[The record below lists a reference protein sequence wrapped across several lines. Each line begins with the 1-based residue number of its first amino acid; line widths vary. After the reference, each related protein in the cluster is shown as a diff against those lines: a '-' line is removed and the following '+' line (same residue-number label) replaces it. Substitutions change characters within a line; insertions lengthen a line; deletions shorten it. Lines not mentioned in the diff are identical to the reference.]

1 MVIENWSLAI
11 ERHDP
16 NGSIAFYKSSIFNSQ
31 SPSKMGFLGATSVM
45 FESRL
50 TIRTYFWASPYA
62 RKFISESCM
71 TMAPLSK
78 AAW

>member
-1 MVIENWSLAI
+1 
-11 ERHDP
+11 
-16 NGSIAFYKSSIFNSQ
+16 
-31 SPSKMGFLGATSVM
+31 MGFLGATSVM